1 MGNICTLTEHD
12 GKHNWCE
19 RHQMYHNGHYAKY
32 AVDAGEKGQKFRAL
46 WDRQASGD
54 RSNLPMPSLAVKAK
68 NYLADL
74 AEHVAGGRI
83 LVPLEVRA
91 ARAAICDPC
100 AHRNTNQNACSLCGC
115 SLHGDNVL
123 GDKLGWAVSKCPAG
137 KWGKY
142 VPSPYNDQSRHLL
155 FHIWPR
161 KTHAGTWQRNLDQL
175 KLRWPL
181 FTGKRIIAVAT
192 SGDSHPFE
200 AVQEYMYG
208 YDCEWIQIQNNP
220 ELREVATF
228 DELFGRIE
236 HLPGYTF
243 YGQAKGVTKP
253 VNPGVSIHA
262 WTTTMYEILLDY
274 WPLVEEALKTYCTA
288 GIFKKAV
295 DGAFS
300 GSRSTWHYSG
310 SFCWFKN
317 AELWRRNWRAIEQV
331 WFGIESYPSMIF
343 SREEAAC
350 LFYESTKQFDLY
362 RLHNWQ
368 RVETE
373 LKQWRKDH
381 QQYRTGIIK

>member
-1 MGNICTLTEHD
+1 MFGEM
-12 GKHNWCE
+12 E
-19 RHQMYHNGHYAKY
+19 RWQNVYQ
-32 AVDAGEKGQKFRAL
+32 EKTAPRAE
-46 WDRQASGD
+46 
-54 RSNLPMPSLAVKAK
+54 PSW
-68 NYLADL
+68 
-74 AEHVAGGRI
+74 HVPI
-83 LVPLEVRA
+83 
-91 ARAAICDPC
+91 
-100 AHRNTNQNACSLCGC
+100 
-115 SLHGDNVL
+115 
-123 GDKLGWAVSKCPAG
+123 
-137 KWGKY
+137 
-142 VPSPYNDQSRHLL
+142 PYNDQSRHLL
-155 FHIWPR
+155 YHIWPR

-200 AVQEYMYG
+200 AVQEYMHG
-208 YDCEWIQIQNNP
+208 YECEWIQVENKP

-228 DELFGRIE
+228 AHLFSSVE
-236 HLPGYTF
+236 SLPGYTF

-274 WPLVEEALKTYCTA
+274 WPLVEEALKTHCTA

>member
-1 MGNICTLTEHD
+1 MSVLT
-12 GKHNWCE
+12 KI
-19 RHQMYHNGHYAKY
+19 KI
-32 AVDAGEKGQKFRAL
+32 GQRATIK
-46 WDRQASGD
+46 
-54 RSNLPMPSLAVKAK
+54 P
-68 NYLADL
+68 
-74 AEHVAGGRI
+74 I
-83 LVPLEVRA
+83 LRPLSI
-91 ARAAICDPC
+91 ARACT
-100 AHRNTNQNACSLCGC
+100 HNTGENGTTKAGCTNCTTYAC
-115 SLHGDNVL
+115 
-123 GDKLGWAVSKCPAG
+123 KLKGTVKLSDCFYCTEWEPPHHLRKTTTPSSIE
-137 KWGKY
+137 KY
-142 VPSPYNDQSRHLL
+142 TEQSRHLL
-155 FHIWPR
+155 YHIWPR

-200 AVQEYMYG
+200 AVQEYMHG
-208 YDCEWIQIQNNP
+208 YECEWIQVQNDP
-220 ELREVATF
+220 TLREVATF
-228 DELFGRIE
+228 DELFGSVE
-236 HLPGYTF
+236 NLPGYTF